1 MAVMGDVVILLCI
14 LLSVGSQLVG
24 MLVPGW
30 WVYPANDSGS
40 INAST
45 TTYGLWVT
53 VICVEGDCNEIPT
66 DTSGSN
72 AWLQVTQVF
81 ESVAVGFCLLAAA
94 CLVVTNL
101 RSELELFLLLR
112 RLSVFLLAASATS
125 VLIGMAVFLK
135 KSSGL
140 ARYPLRSTFVGRLE
154 WPIVSACLTVFV
166 AVIIGDKLRRQHQ
179 EDLTVCP
186 VP

>member
-1 MAVMGDVVILLCI
+1 MCSVLHVV
-14 LLSVGSQLVG
+14 
-24 MLVPGW
+24 
-30 WVYPANDSGS
+30 A
-40 INAST
+40 
-45 TTYGLWVT
+45 
-53 VICVEGDCNEIPT
+53 
-66 DTSGSN
+66 

-154 WPIVSACLTVFV
+154 WPIAFSIVSACLTVFV

-179 EDLTVCP
+179 EDLTVRP

>member
-1 MAVMGDVVILLCI
+1 MTDGKKKQGEMAVMGDVVILLCI

-112 RLSVFLLAASATS
+112 RLSVFLLAAS
-125 VLIGMAVFLK
+125 GGFLRP
-135 KSSGL
+135 S
-140 ARYPLRSTFVGRLE
+140 PE
-154 WPIVSACLTVFV
+154 QPSA
-166 AVIIGDKLRRQHQ
+166 
-179 EDLTVCP
+179 
-186 VP
+186 

>member
-1 MAVMGDVVILLCI
+1 MNDVQCVVVCHVVGVSVCVCAGKTMTDGKKKQGEMAVMGDVVILLCI

-72 AWLQVTQVF
+72 GSFRRKKEYCQKLEQTF
-81 ESVAVGFCLLAAA
+81 FCL
-94 CLVVTNL
+94 
-101 RSELELFLLLR
+101 
-112 RLSVFLLAASATS
+112 
-125 VLIGMAVFLK
+125 
-135 KSSGL
+135 
-140 ARYPLRSTFVGRLE
+140 
-154 WPIVSACLTVFV
+154 
-166 AVIIGDKLRRQHQ
+166 
-179 EDLTVCP
+179 
-186 VP
+186 